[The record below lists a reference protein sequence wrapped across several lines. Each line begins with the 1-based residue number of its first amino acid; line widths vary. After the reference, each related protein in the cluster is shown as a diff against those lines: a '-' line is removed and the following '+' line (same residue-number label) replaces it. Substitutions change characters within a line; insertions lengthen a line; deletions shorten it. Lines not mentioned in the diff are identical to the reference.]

1 MDESDCFDLKS
12 FVNQIQAKNSSSFRG
27 QRDMTSKR
35 TKKKLRENLTPM
47 FFYCAFLKGFLLL

>member
-47 FFYCAFLKGFLLL
+47 FFYLLF